1 MADKRDGGITKMEG
15 VRRALADLGGDAK
28 PMQIQGFL
36 REKLGIAMSTDHI
49 STYKGVLAKKGKG
62 KGKAARKKPGP
73 KPAQAAAPAAPVPRE
88 GARPAGGISLADLQA
103 VKGLLGR
110 LGPDQLRGLID
121 LLAK

>member
-1 MADKRDGGITKMEG
+1 KMEG

-62 KGKAARKKPGP
+62 KGKAAREKPGP
-73 KPAQAAAPAAPVPRE
+73 KPPPAAAAGAPAPPP
-88 GARPAGGISLADLQA
+88 GARPGRGQGGRGASAWPTPRRGGA
-103 VKGLLGR
+103 CWGGWGR
-110 LGPDQLRGLID
+110 TSSGG
-121 LLAK
+121 